1 MCAEGDFRVQQCWCR
16 DGFDQPASVVV
27 RPAGSQLHHTASGPG
42 AAAAARAANSSTRV
56 QDLTGGLDRIG
67 C

>member
-27 RPAGSQLHHTASGPG
+27 GPAGSHVPLHGERSRRRGRRTRSKLVN
-42 AAAAARAANSSTRV
+42 ARAGSHGRF
-56 QDLTGGLDRIG
+56 G
-67 C
+67 